1 MIVRIVVYMIA
12 ACVAALLLGTIS
24 AQRLVSYESQTAV
37 FVFAAVLGVVN
48 AAIKPVLEVFTLP
61 VSCLT
66 FGFFAL
72 VLNAALF
79 SLAVWLTPGMQVT
92 VAGAVVGAIL
102 TSVASGVIFSLIDEF
117 AADQR
122 TDGTLGEQRDRQA

>member
-122 TDGTLGEQRDRQA
+122 TDRTLGEQRDRQA